1 MRRNDVIVTKG
12 IFEGPFVKPYIASL
26 MFVAQYI
33 PSDKSTTLFAFFLLR
48 AVEHKNTE
56 VAGNISPRLEPFFSR
71 FFYKWH
77 FTTAG
82 SIQCII
88 VLRMTHCNRS
98 GTTICWRNTIDC
110 CLQNSTFSPTS
121 DSCIFPLLC
130 SKLWFLNLWKTMKL
144 SGAPTQDC
152 NALLNVISQ
161 WWHFPANIPK
171 KKKRKWWPTCR
182 KFGLK
187 FENHAWIRNFG
198 ERLLNEQNKFLNLHV
213 TTSSWFHI
221 VVVNK
226 CHKGTESFT

>member
-12 IFEGPFVKPYIASL
+12 TFEGPFVKPYIASL

-171 KKKRKWWPTCR
+171 KKKKKVMADLSQIRTEVWEPRMNSKLWRKAPKRAKQVSKSSCHYLFLISHSGR
-182 KFGLK
+182 K
-187 FENHAWIRNFG
+187 
-198 ERLLNEQNKFLNLHV
+198 
-213 TTSSWFHI
+213 
-221 VVVNK
+221 
-226 CHKGTESFT
+226 